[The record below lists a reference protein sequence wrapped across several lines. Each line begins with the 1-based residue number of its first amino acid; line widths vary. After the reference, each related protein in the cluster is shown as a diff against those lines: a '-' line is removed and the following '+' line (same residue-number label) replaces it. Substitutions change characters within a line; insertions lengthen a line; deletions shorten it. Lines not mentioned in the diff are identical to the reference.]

1 MRCLV
6 ISSPGKMGHMRQ
18 AQAVAARLGAVTTTV
33 EAPRAQR
40 DVAGTDYDVVIA
52 AGRQAIAPARRIAK
66 ARTGARPLVAVLQ
79 PVVWSPSDF
88 DLIWAPSH
96 DRARLR
102 LSARTPLVETL
113 TAPSAVTTADMAEAA
128 AELGATLAGATPP
141 FVGVLVGGPS
151 RAHRFARPEA
161 EELATRLGAFA
172 AAHDVRILLT
182 TSQRTPAGAT
192 ALFREVLSAP
202 GHFVFDAADPGELSS
217 SRVFAAILGLAEAFI
232 VTEDS
237 VAMMSEAAATGKPI
251 YGWHLPGGKA
261 KFDRFHRGLE
271 AHGALRWFDGGF
283 ERWNYPPLDAAGA
296 IAEALLPRL
305 DLADRSND
313 RI

>member
-6 ISSPGKMGHMRQ
+6 ISSPGKKGHMRQ

-33 EAPRAQR
+33 EAPRARR
-40 DVAGTDYDVVIA
+40 DVAQADYDVVIA

-66 ARTGARPLVAVLQ
+66 RRTGPRPVVAVLQ
-79 PVVWSPSDF
+79 PVIWHPADF

-96 DRARLR
+96 DRAARRLA
-102 LSARTPLVETL
+102 ARTPLVETL
-113 TAPSAVTTADMAEAA
+113 TAPSAVTAADMAEAA
-128 AELGATLAGATPP
+128 AELGAVLTSAAPP
-141 FVGVLVGGPS
+141 YVGVLVGGPS
-151 RAHRFARPEA
+151 RAHRFARAEV

-172 AAHDVRILLT
+172 TAHDVRILLT
-182 TSQRTPAGAT
+182 TSQRSPAGAA
-192 ALFREVLSAP
+192 ALFREVLPAP
-202 GHFVFDAADPGELSS
+202 GHFVFDAADPGQLSP
-217 SRVFAAILGLAEAFI
+217 SRVFAAILGLAEVFV

-271 AHGALRWFDGGF
+271 AHGALRWFDGGY

-305 DLADRSND
+305 DLAEGSND